1 MHGFVDRNI
10 VTNRARMSSEKQQM
24 LQTFLHTLGLKQSPK
39 FESDLPSQLHG
50 YRLDHDPT
58 KNTLWRL
65 RDSGH
70 SQDRKVYSTRRPCF
84 SILLQHSIVNMPIRV
99 KK

>member
-39 FESDLPSQLHG
+39 FESDLRSQLHG

-58 KNTLWRL
+58 KNDSEIAVTLKTARYIVPEDHAFDTIATL
-65 RDSGH
+65 H
-70 SQDRKVYSTRRPCF
+70 C
-84 SILLQHSIVNMPIRV
+84 QHAHPG